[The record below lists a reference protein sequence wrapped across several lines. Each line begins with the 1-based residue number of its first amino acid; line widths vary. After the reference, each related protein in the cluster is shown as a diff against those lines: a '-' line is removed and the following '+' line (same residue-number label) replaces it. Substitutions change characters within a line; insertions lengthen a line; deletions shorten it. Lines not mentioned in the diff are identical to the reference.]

1 MRTNRS
7 CMALTAGILLLAA
20 LPARAIDA
28 SNLVD
33 GKFDAT
39 SRKERGEIAKDL
51 RERVHRLAQYL
62 PSLKPQ
68 ESAWLT
74 QESEAI
80 DRLGQSEA
88 ALSRRVQL
96 ATSPEFQ
103 HKKLH
108 GALAAIRDALA
119 CAGDPS
125 TSRSREM
132 MCWSV
137 GSFLLTDRAMFN
149 DSISILRKAGRLPP
163 DVEKHAILGPESL
176 GFGYFYDLWGRGIQ
190 EYIVIPY
197 LKGQAK

>member
-20 LPARAIDA
+20 LPAWAVDT
-28 SNLVD
+28 SNLIN

-51 RERVHRLAQYL
+51 REKVHRLAQYL
-62 PSLKPQ
+62 PSPKPQ

-80 DRLGQSEA
+80 NRLGQSEA

-96 ATSPEFQ
+96 GTSPEFQ
-103 HKKLH
+103 HEKLH
-108 GALAAIRDALA
+108 SALAAIQDALA
-119 CAGDPS
+119 CAGNQS
-125 TSRSREM
+125 NSLSREM
-132 MCWSV
+132 MCWGV

-149 DSISILRKAGRLPP
+149 DSISILLKAGRLPP
-163 DVEKHAILGPESL
+163 DVEKRAVLGPESL

-190 EYIVIPY
+190 EYIVIPH